1 MVELVGNTAALQRMG
16 QTVSV
21 KSEQAAANSTQTAH
35 SDTGIVLRYPTDQVE
50 ISEAGLA
57 QAAQQNAGAAMRG
70 ETSKPAGAA
79 AGPAS
84 TGAQSAQAAQTTEMT
99 QSTESAES
107 KELESAKRTLA
118 QLETAD
124 DTEKT
129 VAKEASAQSTSNL
142 ASLTEQQIETLV
154 KEGSITRAEADNELA
169 SRVEPEM

>member
-21 KSEQAAANSTQTAH
+21 KSEQAANSTQTAH

-84 TGAQSAQAAQTTEMT
+84 TGAQTTEMT

-154 KEGSITRAEADNELA
+154 KEGSITRAQADNELA
-169 SRVEPEM
+169 SRVEPER

>member
-1 MVELVGNTAALQRMG
+1 MVELVGNTVALQRMG

-70 ETSKPAGAA
+70 ERSKPAGAA

-99 QSTESAES
+99 HSAES

-124 DTEKT
+124 ETEKT
-129 VAKEASAQSTSNL
+129 VTKEAGTQSTSNL